1 MKSLQERT
9 EQSMAKNLKVGMLVC
24 ASILAANAAYAN
36 YPSSN
41 ELLTV
46 TQQTG
51 KIKGTI
57 VDSKTGE
64 PVIGASVKVKG
75 TKLAAV
81 TDLNGEFELNT
92 HANATLQISY
102 VGFKETEVKASND
115 MKISLE
121 EDTES
126 LEEVVVVGYGTQKKE
141 SLTGAMANIKGEKL
155 KDITSATVENMLNGK
170 VSGVYV
176 APGSGRPGSTGAIII
191 RGQTSIN
198 GATAPLWV
206 VDGVIV
212 GNSAGD
218 LNPDDI
224 ETMTVLKDAASTA
237 IYGSEGANGVVV
249 VTTKQAKHEKMSI
262 SLSAKAGLS
271 TLNRGN
277 LEMMDGAEFYD
288 YYKSFQ
294 NVESVNFPRWNEDLR
309 NSNFDWFKL
318 AKKTGSTQDYN
329 LTLNGGSQNIQS
341 MFTLGYFKEEGAV
354 KGYDMNRYSTRIKVV
369 YKPYEWLTIKPN
381 ISGSRTN
388 DKDKQYSVGAMYS
401 MMPWDS
407 PYDENGNLVPNYY
420 SGWVNSKATNY
431 LNDLAAGDY
440 STSTTYDLAGGLDF
454 DIKITPW
461 LTFSSVNNYSYYNSQ
476 THGYYDPKSSS
487 GEGVNGRTTEYN
499 YVSTRR
505 YTNQLLRFKKSWGK
519 HNVNAL
525 LAYEFND
532 YEMKYTDVYAT
543 GFISGFEDFM
553 TAAKP
558 EMATGYRTAWAK
570 QSYFTQWR
578 YDYDSRY
585 YGELSLRRDGRSN
598 FGSNNRYGNFFSV
611 SGAWNINNESW
622 FKADWV
628 DQLKLRA
635 AFGSVGN
642 VPTSL
647 YPSYSLYSVG
657 ATYNENP
664 GALISQIG
672 NKDLTWEKTY
682 TTGVGVDASFWQNRL
697 HATLDYYIKNTSN
710 ILYQVPVT
718 GLVGVTSIWKNIGK
732 MRNTGIELTVG
743 GDIIRTKDLTWNVT
757 ANISHNSNE
766 LRDLYK
772 QRDAN
777 GNYVVKPVLISDGTS
792 IAGTAQRIL
801 EIGEPVDTY
810 YMKEWAGVNPED
822 GKPQWYMDDANGN
835 KVVTDSYSKASYYK
849 CGKASPDVYGS
860 FSTSLFYKN
869 FDLQANF
876 GYSLGGQIYSYYRQ
890 EFDSDGAYAGDRN
903 QMKLQKGW
911 SRWEKPGDIATHP
924 RAMYNNQDKGN
935 LASSRYL
942 ESSDYLKLRSLTLG
956 YNFDLKKYGIQT
968 LRLSVSGENLFTITD
983 YSGVDPEL
991 PAGTN
996 DKGVLSVTNTGGI
1009 SVYPAVRKFML
1020 GVNLTF

>member
-36 YPSSN
+36 YPTSN

-102 VGFKETEVKASND
+102 VGFKETEVKASNG

-329 LTLNGGSQNIQS
+329 LTLNGGSENIQS

-440 STSTTYDLAGGLDF
+440 STSTTYDLSGGLDF

-835 KVVTDSYSKASYYK
+835 KVVTDNYSKASYYK

-996 DKGVLSVTNTGGI
+996 DKGVLSVTNTGGT

>member
-102 VGFKETEVKASND
+102 VGFKETEVKASNG

-407 PYDENGNLVPNYY
+407 PYDEDGNLVPNYY

-440 STSTTYDLAGGLDF
+440 STSTTYDLSGGLDF

-558 EMATGYRTAWAK
+558 EMANGYRTAWAK

-732 MRNTGIELTVG
+732 MRNTGIEFTVG

>member
-102 VGFKETEVKASND
+102 VGFKETEVKASNG

-224 ETMTVLKDAASTA
+224 ETMTILKDAASTA

-420 SGWVNSKATNY
+420 AGWVNSKATNY
-431 LNDLAAGDY
+431 LNDLAAGNY
-440 STSTTYDLAGGLDF
+440 STSTTYDLSGGLDF
-454 DIKITPW
+454 DIKIAPW

-499 YVSTRR
+499 YTSTRR

-558 EMATGYRTAWAK
+558 EMANGYRTAWAK

-732 MRNTGIELTVG
+732 MRNTGIEFTVG

>member
-102 VGFKETEVKASND
+102 VGFKETEVKASNG

-420 SGWVNSKATNY
+420 AGWVNSKATNY
-431 LNDLAAGDY
+431 LNDLAAGNY
-440 STSTTYDLAGGLDF
+440 STSTTYDLSGGLDF
-454 DIKITPW
+454 DIKIAPW

-558 EMATGYRTAWAK
+558 EMANGYRTAWAK

-732 MRNTGIELTVG
+732 MRNTGIEFTVG
-743 GDIIRTKDLTWNVT
+743 GDIIRTKNLTWNVT

-996 DKGVLSVTNTGGI
+996 DKGVLSVTNTGGT

>member
-102 VGFKETEVKASND
+102 VGFKETEVKASNG

-277 LEMMDGAEFYD
+277 LKMMDGAEFYD

-420 SGWVNSKATNY
+420 AGWVNSKATNY

-440 STSTTYDLAGGLDF
+440 STSTTYDLSGGLDF
-454 DIKITPW
+454 DIQIAPW

-499 YVSTRR
+499 YTSTRR

-558 EMATGYRTAWAK
+558 EMANGYRTAWAK

-996 DKGVLSVTNTGGI
+996 DKGVLSVTSTGGT

>member
-102 VGFKETEVKASND
+102 VGFKETEVKASNG

-329 LTLNGGSQNIQS
+329 LTLNGGSENIQS

-407 PYDENGNLVPNYY
+407 PYDEDGNLVPNYY

-440 STSTTYDLAGGLDF
+440 STSTTYDLSGGLDF
-454 DIKITPW
+454 DIKIAPW

-968 LRLSVSGENLFTITD
+968 LRLSISGENLFTITD

-996 DKGVLSVTNTGGI
+996 DKGVLSVTNTGGT

>member
-36 YPSSN
+36 YPTSN

-57 VDSKTGE
+57 IDSKTGE

-102 VGFKETEVKASND
+102 VGFKETEVKASNG

-121 EDTES
+121 EDTEA

-420 SGWVNSKATNY
+420 AGWVNSKATNY
-431 LNDLAAGDY
+431 LNDLAAGNY
-440 STSTTYDLAGGLDF
+440 STSTTYDLSGGLDF
-454 DIKITPW
+454 DIKIAPW

-499 YVSTRR
+499 YTSTRR

-558 EMATGYRTAWAK
+558 EMANGYRTAWAK

-732 MRNTGIELTVG
+732 MRNTGIEFTVG

-996 DKGVLSVTNTGGI
+996 DKGVLSVTNTGGT

>member
-1 MKSLQERT
+1 
-9 EQSMAKNLKVGMLVC
+9 MLVC

-36 YPSSN
+36 YPTSN

-102 VGFKETEVKASND
+102 VGFKETEVKASNG

-309 NSNFDWFKL
+309 SSNFDWFKL

-329 LTLNGGSQNIQS
+329 LTLNGGSENIQS

-420 SGWVNSKATNY
+420 AGWVNSKATNY
-431 LNDLAAGDY
+431 LNDLAAGNY
-440 STSTTYDLAGGLDF
+440 STSTTYDLSGGLDF
-454 DIKITPW
+454 DIKIAPW

-558 EMATGYRTAWAK
+558 EMANGYRTAWAK

-732 MRNTGIELTVG
+732 MRNTGIEFTIG

-996 DKGVLSVTNTGGI
+996 DKGVLSVTSTGGT

>member
-1 MKSLQERT
+1 
-9 EQSMAKNLKVGMLVC
+9 MLVC

-36 YPSSN
+36 YPTSN

-92 HANATLQISY
+92 HTNATLQISY
-102 VGFKETEVKASND
+102 VGFKETEVKASNG

-121 EDTES
+121 EDTEA

-329 LTLNGGSQNIQS
+329 LTLNGGSENIQS

-420 SGWVNSKATNY
+420 AGWVNSKATNY

-440 STSTTYDLAGGLDF
+440 STSTTYDLSGGLDF
-454 DIKITPW
+454 DIKIAPW

-558 EMATGYRTAWAK
+558 EMANGYRTAWAK

-732 MRNTGIELTVG
+732 MRNTGIEFTIG

-996 DKGVLSVTNTGGI
+996 DKGVLSVTNTGGT

>member
-9 EQSMAKNLKVGMLVC
+9 EQSMAKNLKVSMLVC

-36 YPSSN
+36 YPTSN

-102 VGFKETEVKASND
+102 VGFKETEVKASNG

-431 LNDLAAGDY
+431 LNDLAAGNY

-558 EMATGYRTAWAK
+558 EMANGYRTAWAK

-996 DKGVLSVTNTGGI
+996 DKGVLSVTSTGGT

>member
-102 VGFKETEVKASND
+102 VGFKETEVKASNG

-420 SGWVNSKATNY
+420 AGWVNSKATNY
-431 LNDLAAGDY
+431 LNDLAAGNY
-440 STSTTYDLAGGLDF
+440 STSTTYDLSGGLDF
-454 DIKITPW
+454 DIKIAPW

-487 GEGVNGRTTEYN
+487 GEGVKGRTTEYN
-499 YVSTRR
+499 YTSTRR

-558 EMATGYRTAWAK
+558 EMANGYRTAWAK

-996 DKGVLSVTNTGGI
+996 DKGVLSVTSTGGT

>member
-102 VGFKETEVKASND
+102 VGFKETEVKASNG

-420 SGWVNSKATNY
+420 AGWVNSKATNY
-431 LNDLAAGDY
+431 LNDLAAGNY

-454 DIKITPW
+454 DIKIAPW

-558 EMATGYRTAWAK
+558 EMANGYRTAWAK

-697 HATLDYYIKNTSN
+697 HATLDFYIKNTSN

>member
-102 VGFKETEVKASND
+102 VGFKETEVKASNG

-249 VTTKQAKHEKMSI
+249 VTTKQAKREKMSI

-329 LTLNGGSQNIQS
+329 LTLNGGSENIQS

-420 SGWVNSKATNY
+420 AGWVNSKATNY

-440 STSTTYDLAGGLDF
+440 STSTTYDLSGGLDF

-558 EMATGYRTAWAK
+558 EMANGYRTAWAK

-732 MRNTGIELTVG
+732 MRNTGIEFTVG

-968 LRLSVSGENLFTITD
+968 LRLSISGENLFTITD

-996 DKGVLSVTNTGGI
+996 DKGVLSVTNTGGT

>member
-102 VGFKETEVKASND
+102 VGFKETEVKASNG

-141 SLTGAMANIKGEKL
+141 SLTGAMTNIKGEKL

-420 SGWVNSKATNY
+420 AGWVNSKATNY
-431 LNDLAAGDY
+431 LNDLAAGNY

-454 DIKITPW
+454 DIKIAPW

-499 YVSTRR
+499 YTSTRR

-558 EMATGYRTAWAK
+558 EMANGYRTAWAK

-968 LRLSVSGENLFTITD
+968 LRLSISGENLFTITD

-996 DKGVLSVTNTGGI
+996 DKGVLSVTNTGGT

>member
-102 VGFKETEVKASND
+102 VGFKETEVKASNG

-431 LNDLAAGDY
+431 LNDLAAGNY

-996 DKGVLSVTNTGGI
+996 DKGVLSVTSTGGT

>member
-57 VDSKTGE
+57 IDSKTGE

-102 VGFKETEVKASND
+102 VGFKETEVKASNG

-121 EDTES
+121 EDSES

-440 STSTTYDLAGGLDF
+440 STSTTYDLSGGLDF

-732 MRNTGIELTVG
+732 MRNTGIEFTVG

>member
-1 MKSLQERT
+1 
-9 EQSMAKNLKVGMLVC
+9 MAKNLKVGMLVC
-24 ASILAANAAYAN
+24 ASILAANASYAN
-36 YPSSN
+36 YPTSN

-102 VGFKETEVKASND
+102 VGFKETEVKASNG

-420 SGWVNSKATNY
+420 AGWVNSKATNY
-431 LNDLAAGDY
+431 LNDLAAGNY
-440 STSTTYDLAGGLDF
+440 STSTTYDLSGGLDF
-454 DIKITPW
+454 DIQIAPW

-499 YVSTRR
+499 YTSTRR

-558 EMATGYRTAWAK
+558 EMANGYRTAWAK

-835 KVVTDSYSKASYYK
+835 KVITDNYSKASYYK

-996 DKGVLSVTNTGGI
+996 DKGVLSVTSTGGT

>member
-102 VGFKETEVKASND
+102 VGFKETEVKASNG

-420 SGWVNSKATNY
+420 AGWVNSKATNY

-440 STSTTYDLAGGLDF
+440 STSTTYDLSGGLDF
-454 DIKITPW
+454 DIQIAPW

-558 EMATGYRTAWAK
+558 EMANGYRTAWAK

-732 MRNTGIELTVG
+732 MRNTGIEFTVG

-822 GKPQWYMDDANGN
+822 GKPQWYMDDENGN

-942 ESSDYLKLRSLTLG
+942 ESSDYLKLRSLTLS

-968 LRLSVSGENLFTITD
+968 LRLSISGENLFTITD

-996 DKGVLSVTNTGGI
+996 DKGVLSVTSTGGT

>member
-57 VDSKTGE
+57 IDSKTGE

-102 VGFKETEVKASND
+102 VGFKETEVKASNG

-121 EDTES
+121 EDSES

-420 SGWVNSKATNY
+420 AGWVNSKATNY

-440 STSTTYDLAGGLDF
+440 STSTTYDLSGGLDF
-454 DIKITPW
+454 DIKIAPW

-558 EMATGYRTAWAK
+558 EMANGYRTAWAK

-732 MRNTGIELTVG
+732 MRNTGIEFTVG

>member
-102 VGFKETEVKASND
+102 VGFKETEVKASNG

-318 AKKTGSTQDYN
+318 AKKIGSTQDYN

-420 SGWVNSKATNY
+420 DGWVNSKATNY
-431 LNDLAAGDY
+431 LNDLAAGNY
-440 STSTTYDLAGGLDF
+440 STSTTYDLSGGLDF
-454 DIKITPW
+454 DIKIAPW

-968 LRLSVSGENLFTITD
+968 LRLSISGENLFTITD

-996 DKGVLSVTNTGGI
+996 DKGVLSVTNTGGT

>member
-420 SGWVNSKATNY
+420 AGWVNSKATNY

-440 STSTTYDLAGGLDF
+440 STSTTYDLSGGLDF
-454 DIKITPW
+454 DIKIAPW

-732 MRNTGIELTVG
+732 MRNTGIEFTVG

-996 DKGVLSVTNTGGI
+996 DKGVLSVTNTGGT

>member
-36 YPSSN
+36 YPTSN

-102 VGFKETEVKASND
+102 VGFKETEVKASNG

-407 PYDENGNLVPNYY
+407 PYDEEGNLVPNYY

-431 LNDLAAGDY
+431 LNDLAAGNY
-440 STSTTYDLAGGLDF
+440 STSTTYDLSGGLDF
-454 DIKITPW
+454 DIKIAPW

-996 DKGVLSVTNTGGI
+996 DKGVLSVTNTGGT

>member
-1 MKSLQERT
+1 
-9 EQSMAKNLKVGMLVC
+9 MAKNLKVGMLVC
-24 ASILAANAAYAN
+24 ASLLAANAAYAEN
-36 YPSSN
+36 SATQ
-41 ELLTV
+41 EGMRFE
-46 TQQTG
+46 QQTS

-64 PVIGASVKVKG
+64 PIIGASVKVKG
-75 TKLAAV
+75 TKHATI
-81 TDLNGEFELNT
+81 TDVDGNFELN
-92 HANATLQISY
+92 APEGASLLVSY
-102 VGFKETEVKASND
+102 VGYKNEEFEARNG
-115 MKISLE
+115 MKIE
-121 EDTES
+121 IHEDSES
-126 LEEVVVVGYGTQKKE
+126 LDEVVVVGYGTQKKE
-141 SLTGAMANIKGEKL
+141 SLTGAMANIKADKL
-155 KDITSATVENMLNGK
+155 KDVTSATVENMLNGK

-176 APGSGRPGSTGAIII
+176 APGSGRPGSTGAIVI

-224 ETMTVLKDAASTA
+224 ESMTVLKDAASTA

-249 VTTKQAKHEKMSI
+249 VTTKQARHEKMSI
-262 SLSAKAGLS
+262 TLSAKAGAS
-271 TLNRGN
+271 TLSRGN
-277 LEMMDGAEFYD
+277 MEMMDGAEFYD
-288 YYKSFQ
+288 YYKSFL
-294 NVESVNFPRWNEDLR
+294 NVEAVNFPRWNEDLR

-329 LTLNGGSQNIQS
+329 ITLNGGSDKIQS
-341 MFTLGYFKEEGAV
+341 MFTMGYFKEEGAV
-354 KGYDMNRYSTRIKVV
+354 KGYDLSRYSTRIKVI
-369 YKPYEWLTIKPN
+369 YKPYEWLSIKPN
-381 ISGSRTN
+381 LSGSRTT
-388 DKDKQYSVGAMYS
+388 DKDRQYSVGAMYS
-401 MMPWDS
+401 MLPWDN
-407 PYDENGNLVPNYY
+407 PYDENGNPVPNYY

-431 LNDLAAGDY
+431 LNDLAAGNY
-440 STSTTYDLAGGLDF
+440 SSSCSYDLSGGFDF
-454 DIKITPW
+454 DVKITPW

-476 THGYYDPKSSS
+476 THGYTDPKSSG
-487 GEGVNGRTTEYN
+487 GEGVDGRITEYN
-499 YVSTRR
+499 YNATRR
-505 YTNQLLRFKKSWGK
+505 YTNQLLRFQKSWGK
-519 HNVNAL
+519 HNVNGL
-525 LAYEFND
+525 VAYEFND

-543 GFISGFEDFM
+543 GFLSGFEDFY

-558 EMATGYRTAWAK
+558 EKANGYRQAWAK

-578 YDYDSRY
+578 YNYDNRY
-585 YGELSLRRDGRSN
+585 FGEVSLRRDGRSN
-598 FGSNNRYGNFFSV
+598 FGSNNRYGNFFSF
-611 SGAWNINNESW
+611 SGAWNMNNESW
-622 FKADWV
+622 FKAEWV
-628 DQLKLRA
+628 DMLKLRA
-635 AFGSVGN
+635 SFGSVGN

-657 ATYNENP
+657 ATYNEMS

-672 NKDLTWEKTY
+672 NKDLTWEKTF
-682 TTGVGVDASFWQNRL
+682 TTGVGIDAAFFHNRL
-697 HATLDYYIKNTSN
+697 TATLDFYVKNTSN

-732 MRNTGIELTVG
+732 MRNTGVELTIG

-772 QRDAN
+772 QRDVN
-777 GNYVVKPVLISDGTS
+777 GNYVVKPVIISDGTS

-801 EIGEPVDTY
+801 EIGKPVDTY

-849 CGKASPDVYGS
+849 CGKSSPDVYGS
-860 FSTSLFYKN
+860 FSTSVFYKN

-876 GYSLGGQIYSYYRQ
+876 GYSLGGQIYSYFRQ
-890 EFDSDGAYAGDRN
+890 EYDSDGAYAGDRN

-911 SRWEKPGDIATHP
+911 SRWQKPGDKATHP

-968 LRLSVSGENLFTITD
+968 LRLSVSGENLFCITD

-991 PAGTN
+991 PADSN
-996 DKGVLSVTNTGGI
+996 DKGVLSVTSTGGV
-1009 SVYPAVRKFML
+1009 SVYPAVRKFMF

>member
-9 EQSMAKNLKVGMLVC
+9 ELSMAKNLKVGMLVC

-92 HANATLQISY
+92 HASATLQISY
-102 VGFKETEVKASND
+102 VGFKETEVKASNG

-401 MMPWDS
+401 MMPWDC

-420 SGWVNSKATNY
+420 AGWVNSKATNY
-431 LNDLAAGDY
+431 LNDLAAGNY
-440 STSTTYDLAGGLDF
+440 STSTTYDLSGGLDF
-454 DIKITPW
+454 DINIAPW

-558 EMATGYRTAWAK
+558 EMANGYRTAWAK

-777 GNYVVKPVLISDGTS
+777 SNYVVKPVLISDGTS

-996 DKGVLSVTNTGGI
+996 DKGVLSVTNTGGT

>member
-102 VGFKETEVKASND
+102 VGFKETEVKASNG

-176 APGSGRPGSTGAIII
+176 APGSARPGSTGAIII

-420 SGWVNSKATNY
+420 AGWVNSKATNY

-440 STSTTYDLAGGLDF
+440 STSTTYDLSGGLDF
-454 DIKITPW
+454 DIQIAPW

-499 YVSTRR
+499 YTSTRR

-558 EMATGYRTAWAK
+558 EMANGYRTAWAK

-996 DKGVLSVTNTGGI
+996 DKGVLSVTNTGGT

>member
-1 MKSLQERT
+1 
-9 EQSMAKNLKVGMLVC
+9 MLVC

-102 VGFKETEVKASND
+102 VGFKETEVKASNG

-329 LTLNGGSQNIQS
+329 LTLNGGSENIQS

-420 SGWVNSKATNY
+420 AGWVNSKATNY
-431 LNDLAAGDY
+431 LNDLAAGNY
-440 STSTTYDLAGGLDF
+440 STSTTYDLSGGLDF
-454 DIKITPW
+454 DIKIAPW

-558 EMATGYRTAWAK
+558 EMANGYRTAWAK

-996 DKGVLSVTNTGGI
+996 DKGVLSVTNTGGT

>member
-102 VGFKETEVKASND
+102 VGFKETEVKASNG

-420 SGWVNSKATNY
+420 AGWVNSKATNY
-431 LNDLAAGDY
+431 LNDLAAGNY

-454 DIKITPW
+454 DIKIAPW

-732 MRNTGIELTVG
+732 MRNTGIEFTVG

-835 KVVTDSYSKASYYK
+835 KVKTDNYSKASYYK

-996 DKGVLSVTNTGGI
+996 DKGVLSVTNTGGT

>member
-102 VGFKETEVKASND
+102 VGFKETEVKASNG

-121 EDTES
+121 DDTES

-440 STSTTYDLAGGLDF
+440 STSTTYDLSGGLDF
-454 DIKITPW
+454 DIKIAPW

-558 EMATGYRTAWAK
+558 EMANGYRTAWAK

-996 DKGVLSVTNTGGI
+996 DKGVLSVTSTGGT

>member
-36 YPSSN
+36 YPTSN

-102 VGFKETEVKASND
+102 VGFKETEVKASNG
-115 MKISLE
+115 MKISLK

-191 RGQTSIN
+191 RGQTSLN

-329 LTLNGGSQNIQS
+329 LTLNGGSENIQS

-420 SGWVNSKATNY
+420 AGWVNSKATNY

-440 STSTTYDLAGGLDF
+440 STSTTYDLSGGLDF
-454 DIKITPW
+454 DIKIAPW

-558 EMATGYRTAWAK
+558 EMANGYRTAWAK

-835 KVVTDSYSKASYYK
+835 KVVTDSYSKASDYK

-903 QMKLQKGW
+903 QMKLQKDW

-996 DKGVLSVTNTGGI
+996 DKGVLSVTNTGGT

>member
-1 MKSLQERT
+1 
-9 EQSMAKNLKVGMLVC
+9 MLVC

-102 VGFKETEVKASND
+102 VGFKETEVKATNG

-420 SGWVNSKATNY
+420 AGWVNSKATNY
-431 LNDLAAGDY
+431 LNDLAAGNY
-440 STSTTYDLAGGLDF
+440 STSTTYDLSGGLDF
-454 DIKITPW
+454 DIQIAPW

-487 GEGVNGRTTEYN
+487 GEGVKGRTTEYN
-499 YVSTRR
+499 YTSTRR

-558 EMATGYRTAWAK
+558 EMANGYRTAWAK

-996 DKGVLSVTNTGGI
+996 DKGVLSVTSTGGT

>member
-102 VGFKETEVKASND
+102 VGFKETEVKASNG

-420 SGWVNSKATNY
+420 AGWVNSKATNY

-440 STSTTYDLAGGLDF
+440 STSTTYDLSGGLDF
-454 DIKITPW
+454 DIKIASW

-558 EMATGYRTAWAK
+558 EMANGYRTAWAK

-996 DKGVLSVTNTGGI
+996 DKGVLSVTNTGGT

>member
-92 HANATLQISY
+92 HANATLEISY
-102 VGFKETEVKASND
+102 VGFKETEVKASNG

-420 SGWVNSKATNY
+420 AGWVNSKATNY

-440 STSTTYDLAGGLDF
+440 STSTTYDLSGGLDF
-454 DIKITPW
+454 DIKIAPW

-558 EMATGYRTAWAK
+558 EMANGYRTAWAK

-732 MRNTGIELTVG
+732 MRNTGIEFTIG

-996 DKGVLSVTNTGGI
+996 DKGVLSVTNTGGT

>member
-102 VGFKETEVKASND
+102 VGFKETEVKASNG

-420 SGWVNSKATNY
+420 AGWVNSKATNY

-440 STSTTYDLAGGLDF
+440 STSTTYDLSGGLDF
-454 DIKITPW
+454 DIKIAPW

-996 DKGVLSVTNTGGI
+996 DKGVLSVTNTGGT

>member
-102 VGFKETEVKASND
+102 VGFKETEVKASNG

-407 PYDENGNLVPNYY
+407 PYDEEGNLVPNYY

-440 STSTTYDLAGGLDF
+440 STSTTYDLSGGLDF

-732 MRNTGIELTVG
+732 MRNTGIEFTVG

-968 LRLSVSGENLFTITD
+968 LRLSISGENLFTITD

-996 DKGVLSVTNTGGI
+996 DKGVLSVTNTGGT

>member
-1 MKSLQERT
+1 
-9 EQSMAKNLKVGMLVC
+9 MAKNLKVGMLVC
-24 ASILAANAAYAN
+24 ASILAANASYAN
-36 YPSSN
+36 YPTSN

-102 VGFKETEVKASND
+102 VGFKETEVKATNG

-249 VTTKQAKHEKMSI
+249 VTTKQAKHKKMSI

-420 SGWVNSKATNY
+420 AGWVNSKATNY
-431 LNDLAAGDY
+431 LNDLAAGNY
-440 STSTTYDLAGGLDF
+440 STSTTYDLSGGLDF
-454 DIKITPW
+454 DIKIAPW

-558 EMATGYRTAWAK
+558 EMANGYRTAWAK

-996 DKGVLSVTNTGGI
+996 DKGVLSVTSTGGT

>member
-1 MKSLQERT
+1 
-9 EQSMAKNLKVGMLVC
+9 MLVC

-102 VGFKETEVKASND
+102 VGFKETEVKASNG

-407 PYDENGNLVPNYY
+407 PYDEKGNLVPNYY
-420 SGWVNSKATNY
+420 EGWVNSKATNY

-440 STSTTYDLAGGLDF
+440 STSTTYDLSGGLDF

-835 KVVTDSYSKASYYK
+835 KVKTDNYSKASYYK

-968 LRLSVSGENLFTITD
+968 LRLSISGENLFTITD

-996 DKGVLSVTNTGGI
+996 DKGVLSVTNTGGT

>member
-1 MKSLQERT
+1 
-9 EQSMAKNLKVGMLVC
+9 MAKNLKVGMLVC
-24 ASILAANAAYAN
+24 ASLLAANAAYAEN
-36 YPSSN
+36 SATQ
-41 ELLTV
+41 EGMRFE
-46 TQQTG
+46 QQTS

-64 PVIGASVKVKG
+64 PIIGASVKVKG
-75 TKLAAV
+75 TKHATI
-81 TDLNGEFELNT
+81 TDVDGNFELN
-92 HANATLQISY
+92 APEGASLLVSY
-102 VGFKETEVKASND
+102 VGYKNEEFKASNG
-115 MKISLE
+115 MKIQIH
-121 EDTES
+121 EDSES
-126 LEEVVVVGYGTQKKE
+126 LDEVVVVGYGTQKKE
-141 SLTGAMANIKGEKL
+141 SLTGAMANIKADKL
-155 KDITSATVENMLNGK
+155 KDVTSATVENMLNGK

-176 APGSGRPGSTGAIII
+176 APGSGRPGSTGAIVI

-224 ETMTVLKDAASTA
+224 ESMTVLKDAASTA

-249 VTTKQAKHEKMSI
+249 VTTKQARHEKMSI
-262 SLSAKAGLS
+262 TLSAKAGAS
-271 TLNRGN
+271 TLSRGN
-277 LEMMDGAEFYD
+277 MEMMDGAEFYD
-288 YYKSFQ
+288 YYKSFL
-294 NVESVNFPRWNEDLR
+294 NVEAVNFPRWNEDLR

-329 LTLNGGSQNIQS
+329 ITLNGGSDKIQS
-341 MFTLGYFKEEGAV
+341 MFTMGYFKEEGAV
-354 KGYDMNRYSTRIKVV
+354 KGYDLSRYSTRIKVI
-369 YKPYEWLTIKPN
+369 YKPYEWLSIKPN
-381 ISGSRTN
+381 LSGSRTT
-388 DKDKQYSVGAMYS
+388 DKDRQYSVGAMYS
-401 MMPWDS
+401 MLPWDN
-407 PYDENGNLVPNYY
+407 PYDENGNPVPNYY

-431 LNDLAAGDY
+431 LNDLAAGNY
-440 STSTTYDLAGGLDF
+440 SSSCSYDLSGGFDF
-454 DIKITPW
+454 DVKITPW

-476 THGYYDPKSSS
+476 THGYTDPKSS
-487 GEGVNGRTTEYN
+487 GGGGVDGRITEYN
-499 YVSTRR
+499 YNATRR
-505 YTNQLLRFKKSWGK
+505 YTNQLLRFQKSWGK
-519 HNVNAL
+519 HNVNGL
-525 LAYEFND
+525 VAYEFND

-543 GFISGFEDFM
+543 GFLSGFEDFY

-558 EMATGYRTAWAK
+558 EKANGYRQAWAK

-578 YDYDSRY
+578 YNYDNRY
-585 YGELSLRRDGRSN
+585 FGEVSLRRDGRSN
-598 FGSNNRYGNFFSV
+598 FGSNNRYGNFFSF

-622 FKADWV
+622 FKAEWV
-628 DQLKLRA
+628 DMLKLRA
-635 AFGSVGN
+635 SFGSVGN

-657 ATYNENP
+657 ATYNEMS

-672 NKDLTWEKTY
+672 NKDLTWEKTF
-682 TTGVGVDASFWQNRL
+682 TTGVGIDAAFFQNRL
-697 HATLDYYIKNTSN
+697 TANLDFYVKNTSN

-732 MRNTGIELTVG
+732 MRNTGVELTIG

-777 GNYVVKPVLISDGTS
+777 GNYVVKPVIISDGTS

-822 GKPQWYMDDANGN
+822 GKPQWYMNDADGN
-835 KVVTDSYSKASYYK
+835 KVVTDDYSKASYYK
-849 CGKASPDVYGS
+849 CGNSSPDVYGS
-860 FSTSLFYKN
+860 FSTSVFYKN

-876 GYSLGGQIYSYYRQ
+876 GYSLGGQIYSYFRQ
-890 EFDSDGAYAGDRN
+890 EYDSDGAYAGDRN

-911 SRWEKPGDIATHP
+911 SRWQKPGDKATHP

-968 LRLSVSGENLFTITD
+968 LRLSVSGENLFCITD

-991 PAGTN
+991 PADSN
-996 DKGVLSVTNTGGI
+996 DKGVLSVTSTGGV
-1009 SVYPAVRKFML
+1009 SVYPAVRKFMF

>member
-102 VGFKETEVKASND
+102 VGFKETEVKASNG

-420 SGWVNSKATNY
+420 AGWVNSKATNY
-431 LNDLAAGDY
+431 LNDLAAGNY

-454 DIKITPW
+454 DIKIAPW

-558 EMATGYRTAWAK
+558 EMANGYRTAWAK

-876 GYSLGGQIYSYYRQ
+876 GYSLGGHIYSYYRQ
-890 EFDSDGAYAGDRN
+890 EFASDGAYAGDRN